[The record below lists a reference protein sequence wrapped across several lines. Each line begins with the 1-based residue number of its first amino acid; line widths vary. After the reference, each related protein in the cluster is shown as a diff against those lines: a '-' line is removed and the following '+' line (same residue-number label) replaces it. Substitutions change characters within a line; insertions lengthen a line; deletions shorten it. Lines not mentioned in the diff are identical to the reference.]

1 MENTF
6 RENLRSELEYQG
18 VTVKELS
25 AKTGIPKPTLECYV
39 GKRATTPPADRAVRI
54 AAALGVTVEF
64 LVAGIPAGRGEAR
77 PKPVEQGRLFEM
89 VNDLKKKSMVL

>member
-6 RENLRSELEYQG
+6 RTNLRSELEYQG

-25 AKTGIPKPTLECYV
+25 AKTGIPKPILECYV
-39 GKRATTPPADRAVRI
+39 DKRATTPPADRVVRI

-64 LVAGIPAGRGEAR
+64 LVAGRQKYLHEDG
-77 PKPVEQGRLFEM
+77 KC
-89 VNDLKKKSMVL
+89 DKSLWRWDDK